1 MIVKQIHQ
9 EKKDRREDRIVIDIF
24 VLENIFEMKNNTN
37 MYTIKVQKRENMI
50 ESTVLY
56 ISTMKKNQS
65 KKFIKK
71 KKNQFNN
78 NIRH

>member
-1 MIVKQIHQ
+1 MIVKKIHQ

-56 ISTMKKNQS
+56 ISTMKKKINQKNS
-65 KKFIKK
+65 LKKRRTSLTI
-71 KKNQFNN
+71 
-78 NIRH
+78 I